1 MSNRKQ
7 PSGLDALK
15 AIRGHV
21 PNSVL
26 KTVIGRPGPATGAAP
41 AKTSRSPASTEPAPP
56 AEPDDGELFRR
67 QVGRIQPLKT
77 AAHAEIARPK
87 PAPAPRPRQLGPEPE
102 APRRAPRIDEND
114 PVALFRASLGD
125 VAPIRDFNRVDLSAQ
140 RQQVQRGQAIGQLQ
154 LQTAKFHA
162 HTEALLVRLP
172 FLHDVG
178 TELRGQLVHP
188 QVRAMSHVEP
198 APLAIDERLLH
209 DPQAL
214 FRHAA
219 GQVAPL
225 KNKNLASV
233 DRPLPAP
240 LPIKREQDERNV
252 LREAL
257 ESPISF
263 EDRLDMGDEA
273 AYLRVGL
280 PRRVLTDL
288 RRGRWVVQGEL
299 DLHGLTRDEARAS
312 LSRFIAAALQQ
323 GRRCLRIIHGK
334 GHGSPGRVPVL
345 KHLSRGW
352 LAQREDIL
360 AFCQARPH
368 DGGDGALLVLLQAG
382 SAGNG

>member
-1 MSNRKQ
+1 MSHRKQ

-15 AIRGHV
+15 AIRDRV

-26 KTVIGRPGPATGAAP
+26 KTVIGRPRPATGTAP
-41 AKTSRSPASTEPAPP
+41 AKTSKSPETSGPATP
-56 AEPDDGELFRR
+56 AEPDDGALFRS

-87 PAPAPRPRQLGPEPE
+87 PAPVPRPRQLGPEPE

-114 PVALFRASLGD
+114 PMALFRASLGD

-140 RQQVQRGQAIGQLQ
+140 RQQ
-154 LQTAKFHA
+154 
-162 HTEALLVRLP
+162 
-172 FLHDVG
+172 
-178 TELRGQLVHP
+178 VHP

-219 GQVAPL
+219 GEVAPL
-225 KNKNLASV
+225 KDKNLASL

-334 GHGSPGRVPVL
+334 GHGSPGRIPVL

>member
-1 MSNRKQ
+1 
-7 PSGLDALK
+7 
-15 AIRGHV
+15 
-21 PNSVL
+21 
-26 KTVIGRPGPATGAAP
+26 
-41 AKTSRSPASTEPAPP
+41 
-56 AEPDDGELFRR
+56 
-67 QVGRIQPLKT
+67 
-77 AAHAEIARPK
+77 
-87 PAPAPRPRQLGPEPE
+87 
-102 APRRAPRIDEND
+102 
-114 PVALFRASLGD
+114 
-125 VAPIRDFNRVDLSAQ
+125 
-140 RQQVQRGQAIGQLQ
+140 
-154 LQTAKFHA
+154 
-162 HTEALLVRLP
+162 
-172 FLHDVG
+172 
-178 TELRGQLVHP
+178 
-188 QVRAMSHVEP
+188 MSHVEP

-219 GQVAPL
+219 GEVAPL
-225 KNKNLASV
+225 KDKNLASL

-368 DGGDGALLVLLQAG
+368 DGGEGALLVLLQAA
-382 SAGNG
+382 SAARP